1 MKNNKKGDLFISIMF
16 IVVAGILSATK
27 FMDGRTTDAA
37 LWLIV
42 AIVTLIKEFRRYTY
56 NHKR

>member
-1 MKNNKKGDLFISIMF
+1 MNKKGNLFISIMI